1 MPIAVKS
8 FFHKQSATF
17 TYLVSCLDTHSAM
30 LIDPP
35 ADFDA
40 PSATLTFTTANQII
54 DYVKT
59 HKLTLEWILETHAH
73 ADHIT
78 AASYIKQQ
86 LKTEHPCK
94 LGTGKGITQVQA
106 YFSRLY
112 HLDMPC
118 DGSPFDRL
126 FNDGECFKLGNTHF
140 DVVSTPGHTPDS
152 VSYLIEGNLF
162 VGDTFFMPDSG
173 TARCDFPGGS
183 AKELYASL
191 QKVLALPDNTIM
203 WMCHDYQPYGREL
216 ANKTTVQAQR
226 LTNVHLQQSEHAYI
240 ETREKRD
247 ATLSSPQLLHP
258 AIQMNIRAGQ
268 LPHPTRSLLTIPLT
282 VLL

>member
-226 LTNVHLQQSEHAYI
+226 LTNVHLQQSEHSYI